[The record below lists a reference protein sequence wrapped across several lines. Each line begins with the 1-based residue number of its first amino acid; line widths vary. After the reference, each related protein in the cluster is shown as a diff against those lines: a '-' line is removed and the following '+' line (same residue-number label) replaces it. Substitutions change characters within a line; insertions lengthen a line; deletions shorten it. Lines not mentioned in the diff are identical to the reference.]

1 MSKYELKLMLNKL
14 PILLVFVFCSSVF
27 SYQEGIAKNDV
38 IEIAY
43 RDYGP
48 IDGRPIL
55 LITGLGAQLT
65 LWPQFLIEDLQANNF
80 RPIVFDNRDVG
91 LSTRF
96 SSQPSQ
102 VINYLKYFLFL
113 PINSEYTI
121 EDMAADGLAVLDH
134 LKIDSAHILGMSMG
148 GMISQVLVA
157 QNQNRVKSFTMISST
172 ASTPN
177 PFNGPKFK
185 VTQQLLKRSAA
196 KDDIENRIDQSIKL
210 FEMIGTPGKN
220 YDTPQFRN
228 NMRAY
233 IKRGGDDGGFLR
245 QMAAIT
251 GSKNRKELLRSINSP
266 TLIIHGDIDPLIKV
280 KNAISAHELIKS
292 SELQVIDGMGH
303 LLDEEVYAKFQKSFM
318 VFLREHS

>member
-1 MSKYELKLMLNKL
+1 MLNKL

>member
-1 MSKYELKLMLNKL
+1 MLYRK
-14 PILLVFVFCSSVF
+14 IFFLLLLFCIHASSF
-27 SYQEGIAKNDV
+27 EEGFAKNES
-38 IEIAY
+38 INIAY

-48 IDGRPIL
+48 VNATPIL
-55 LITGLGAQLT
+55 LVTGLGAQLT
-65 LWPQFLIEDLQANNF
+65 LWPEFLIKDLQENNF

-102 VINYLKYFLFL
+102 TLNYIKYFLFI

-121 EDMAADGLAVLDH
+121 EDMASDGVAVLDH
-134 LKIDSAHILGMSMG
+134 LEVDSAHILGMSMG

-157 QNQNRVKSFTMISST
+157 QHPLRAKSFTMISST

-196 KDDIENRIDQSIKL
+196 KDDIEGRIDQSIKL
-210 FEMIGTPGKN
+210 FELIGTPGKS
-220 YDTPQFRN
+220 YETPQFRN

-233 IKRGGDDGGFLR
+233 IERGGDDDGFLR
-245 QMAAIT
+245 QMAAII
-251 GSKNRKELLRSINSP
+251 GSQNRKELLRSINTP
-266 TLIIHGDIDPLIKV
+266 TLIIHGDVDPLIKV
-280 KNAISAHELIKS
+280 KNAYSAEKLIQS
-292 SELQVIDGMGH
+292 SELRIIEGMGH
-303 LLDEEVYAKFQKSFM
+303 MLDEESYDKFKIALID
-318 VFLREHS
+318 FLNK

>member
-1 MSKYELKLMLNKL
+1 MCHRKLLF
-14 PILLVFVFCSSVF
+14 LLLIFCIHVSSF
-27 SYQEGIAKNDV
+27 EEGFAKNQS
-38 IEIAY
+38 INIAF

-48 IDGRPIL
+48 INATPIL
-55 LITGLGAQLT
+55 LVTGLGAQLT
-65 LWPQFLIEDLQANNF
+65 LWPEFLIQDLQDNNF

-102 VINYLKYFLFL
+102 TLNYIKYFLFI
-113 PINSEYTI
+113 PINSEYSI
-121 EDMAADGLAVLDH
+121 EDMASDGIAVLDH
-134 LKIDSAHILGMSMG
+134 LDINSAHILGMSMG

-157 QNQNRVKSFTMISST
+157 QHPQRTKSFTMISST

-196 KDDIENRIDQSIKL
+196 KNDIEGRIDQSIKL
-210 FEMIGTPGKN
+210 FELIGTPGKS

-233 IKRGGDDGGFLR
+233 IERGGDDGGFLR
-245 QMAAIT
+245 QMAAII
-251 GSKNRKELLRSINSP
+251 GSQNRKELLKSINTP

-280 KNAISAHELIKS
+280 KNAYSAKKLIQS
-292 SELQVIDGMGH
+292 SELEIVEGMGH
-303 LLDEEVYAKFQKSFM
+303 MLDEESYEKFKFRFID
-318 VFLREHS
+318 FLNK

>member
-1 MSKYELKLMLNKL
+1 MRNKSIFFL
-14 PILLVFVFCSSVF
+14 IVIF
-27 SYQEGIAKNDV
+27 SIDLFSFDDGFATNQEIK
-38 IEIAY
+38 IAY
-43 RDYGP
+43 RDHGP
-48 IDGRPIL
+48 KNGTPIL

-65 LWPQFLIEDLQANNF
+65 LWPEFLIRDLQKNNF
-80 RPIVFDNRDVG
+80 RPIAFDNRDVG

-96 SSQPSQ
+96 TSKPSQ
-102 VINYLKYFLFL
+102 IINYLKYFMFI

-121 EDMAADGLAVLDH
+121 EDMASDGVAVLDH
-134 LKIDSAHILGMSMG
+134 LNIDSAHILGMSMG

-157 QNQNRVKSFTMISST
+157 KHPERVKSFTMIAST

-196 KDDIENRIDQSIKL
+196 KDDIEGRIDQSIKL
-210 FEMIGTPGKN
+210 FELIGTPGKD
-220 YDTPQFRN
+220 YDTPQFRR

-245 QMAAIT
+245 QMAAII
-251 GSKNRKELLRSINSP
+251 GSKNRKELLKSINTQ

-280 KNAISAHELIKS
+280 KNAYSAHKLIKS
-292 SELQVIDGMGH
+292 SHLEIVDDMGH
-303 LLDEEVYAKFQKSFM
+303 LLDEESYAKFQNQLIT
-318 VFLREHS
+318 FLRK

>member
-1 MSKYELKLMLNKL
+1 MQHKK
-14 PILLVFVFCSSVF
+14 IFFLLLIFCIHVSSF
-27 SYQEGIAKNDV
+27 EEGYAKNQSID
-38 IEIAY
+38 IAY

-48 IDGRPIL
+48 INATPIL
-55 LITGLGAQLT
+55 LVTGLGAQLT
-65 LWPQFLIEDLQANNF
+65 LWPDFLIKDLQENNF

-102 VINYLKYFLFL
+102 TLNYLKYFMFI

-121 EDMAADGLAVLDH
+121 EDMASDGIAVLDH
-134 LKIDSAHILGMSMG
+134 LNIDSAHILGMSMG

-157 QNQNRVKSFTMISST
+157 QNPERAKSFTMISST

-196 KDDIENRIDQSIKL
+196 KDDIEGRIDQSIRL
-210 FEMIGTPGKN
+210 FELIGTPGKN
-220 YDTPQFRN
+220 YNTPQFRK

-233 IKRGGDDGGFLR
+233 IARGGDDGGFLR
-245 QMAAIT
+245 QMAAII
-251 GSKNRKELLRSINSP
+251 GSQNRKELLKSIITP

-280 KNAISAHELIKS
+280 KNAYSANKLIQS
-292 SELQVIDGMGH
+292 SELEIIEGMGH
-303 LLDEEVYAKFQKSFM
+303 LLDQESYEKFRFRLID
-318 VFLREHS
+318 FLD

>member
-1 MSKYELKLMLNKL
+1 MHHRKLLF
-14 PILLVFVFCSSVF
+14 LLLIFCIHVSSF
-27 SYQEGIAKNDV
+27 EEGFAKNQS
-38 IEIAY
+38 INIAF

-48 IDGRPIL
+48 INATPIL
-55 LITGLGAQLT
+55 LVTGLGAQLT
-65 LWPQFLIEDLQANNF
+65 LWPEFLIKDLQENNF

-102 VINYLKYFLFL
+102 TLNYIKYFLFI

-121 EDMAADGLAVLDH
+121 EDMASDGIAVLDH
-134 LKIDSAHILGMSMG
+134 LDINSAHILGMSMG

-157 QNQNRVKSFTMISST
+157 QHPQRTKSFTMISST

-196 KDDIENRIDQSIKL
+196 KNDIEGRIDQSIKL
-210 FEMIGTPGKN
+210 FELIGTPGKS

-233 IKRGGDDGGFLR
+233 IERGGDDGGFLR
-245 QMAAIT
+245 QMAAII
-251 GSKNRKELLRSINSP
+251 GSQNRKELLKSINTP

-280 KNAISAHELIKS
+280 KNAYSAKKLIQS
-292 SELQVIDGMGH
+292 SELEIVEGMGH
-303 LLDEEVYAKFQKSFM
+303 MLDEESYEKFKFRFID
-318 VFLREHS
+318 FLSK

>member
-1 MSKYELKLMLNKL
+1 MLSKL

-185 VTQQLLKRSAA
+185 VTQQLLKRSTA

-280 KNAISAHELIKS
+280 KNAITAHELIKS

-303 LLDEEVYAKFQKSFM
+303 LLDEEVYAKFQKRFM

>member
-1 MSKYELKLMLNKL
+1 MCHRKLLF
-14 PILLVFVFCSSVF
+14 LLLIFCIHVSSF
-27 SYQEGIAKNDV
+27 EEGFAKNQS
-38 IEIAY
+38 INIAF

-48 IDGRPIL
+48 INATPIL
-55 LITGLGAQLT
+55 LVTGLGAQLT
-65 LWPQFLIEDLQANNF
+65 LWPEFLIKDLQENNF

-102 VINYLKYFLFL
+102 TLNYIKYFLFI

-121 EDMAADGLAVLDH
+121 EDMASDGIAVLDH
-134 LKIDSAHILGMSMG
+134 LDIDSAHILGMSMG

-157 QNQNRVKSFTMISST
+157 QHPQRTKSFTMISST

-196 KDDIENRIDQSIKL
+196 KNDIEGRIDQSIKL
-210 FEMIGTPGKN
+210 FELIGTPGKSYN
-220 YDTPQFRN
+220 TPQFRN

-233 IKRGGDDGGFLR
+233 IERGGDDGGFLR
-245 QMAAIT
+245 QMAAII
-251 GSKNRKELLRSINSP
+251 GSQNRKELLKSINTPS
-266 TLIIHGDIDPLIKV
+266 LIIHGDIDPLIKV
-280 KNAISAHELIKS
+280 KNAYSAKKLIQS
-292 SELQVIDGMGH
+292 SELEIVEGMGH
-303 LLDEEVYAKFQKSFM
+303 MLDEESYEKFKFRFIN
-318 VFLREHS
+318 FLNK

>member
-1 MSKYELKLMLNKL
+1 MCHRKLLF
-14 PILLVFVFCSSVF
+14 LLLIFCIHVSSF
-27 SYQEGIAKNDV
+27 EEGFAKNQS
-38 IEIAY
+38 INIAF

-48 IDGRPIL
+48 INATPIL
-55 LITGLGAQLT
+55 LVTGLGAQLT
-65 LWPQFLIEDLQANNF
+65 LWPEFLIKDLQENNF

-102 VINYLKYFLFL
+102 TLNYIKYFLFI

-121 EDMAADGLAVLDH
+121 EDMASDGIAVLDH
-134 LKIDSAHILGMSMG
+134 LEINSAHILGMSMG

-157 QNQNRVKSFTMISST
+157 QHPQRTKSFTMISST

-196 KDDIENRIDQSIKL
+196 KNDIEGRIDQSIKL
-210 FEMIGTPGKN
+210 FELIGTPGKS

-233 IKRGGDDGGFLR
+233 IERGGDDGGFLR
-245 QMAAIT
+245 QMAAII
-251 GSKNRKELLRSINSP
+251 GSQNRKELLKSINTP

-280 KNAISAHELIKS
+280 KNAYSAKKLIQS
-292 SELQVIDGMGH
+292 SELEIVEGMGH
-303 LLDEEVYAKFQKSFM
+303 MLDEESYEKFKFRFID
-318 VFLREHS
+318 FLNK

>member
-1 MSKYELKLMLNKL
+1 MYKYELKLMLNKL

-27 SYQEGIAKNDV
+27 SYQEGVAKNDV
-38 IEIAY
+38 VEIAY

-102 VINYLKYFLFL
+102 LINYLKYFLFL

-134 LKIDSAHILGMSMG
+134 LKIDATHILGMSMG
-148 GMISQVLVA
+148 GMISQILVA

-185 VTQQLLKRSAA
+185 VTQQLLKRTAA

-233 IKRGGDDGGFLR
+233 IKRGGDDEGFLR
-245 QMAAIT
+245 QIAAIT
-251 GSKNRKELLRSINSP
+251 GSINRKELLKSINSP
-266 TLIIHGDIDPLIKV
+266 TLIIHGNIDPLIKV
-280 KNAISAHELIKS
+280 KNAVAANKLIKS
-292 SELQVIDGMGH
+292 SELQIIDGMGH
-303 LLDEEVYAKFQKSFM
+303 LLDEESYAKFQKSFM
-318 VFLREHS
+318 AFLREHS

>member
-1 MSKYELKLMLNKL
+1 MCHRKLLF
-14 PILLVFVFCSSVF
+14 LLLIFCIHVSSF
-27 SYQEGIAKNDV
+27 EEGFAKNQS
-38 IEIAY
+38 INIAF

-48 IDGRPIL
+48 INATPIL

-65 LWPQFLIEDLQANNF
+65 LWPEFLIKDLQENNF

-102 VINYLKYFLFL
+102 TLNYIKYFLFI
-113 PINSEYTI
+113 PINSEYSI
-121 EDMAADGLAVLDH
+121 EDMASDGIAVLDH
-134 LKIDSAHILGMSMG
+134 LNIDSAHILGMSMG

-157 QNQNRVKSFTMISST
+157 QHPQRTKSFTMISST

-196 KDDIENRIDQSIKL
+196 KNDIEGRIDQSIKL
-210 FEMIGTPGKN
+210 FELIGTPGKS

-233 IKRGGDDGGFLR
+233 IERGGDDGGFLR
-245 QMAAIT
+245 QMAAII
-251 GSKNRKELLRSINSP
+251 GSQNRKELLKSINTP

-280 KNAISAHELIKS
+280 KNAYSAKKLIQS
-292 SELQVIDGMGH
+292 SELEIVEGMGH
-303 LLDEEVYAKFQKSFM
+303 MLDEESYEKFKFRFID
-318 VFLREHS
+318 FLNK

>member
-1 MSKYELKLMLNKL
+1 MHHRKLLF
-14 PILLVFVFCSSVF
+14 LLLIFCIHVYSF
-27 SYQEGIAKNDV
+27 EEGYAKNQS
-38 IEIAY
+38 INIAF

-48 IDGRPIL
+48 INATPIL
-55 LITGLGAQLT
+55 LVTGLGAQLT
-65 LWPQFLIEDLQANNF
+65 LWPEFLIKDLQENNF

-102 VINYLKYFLFL
+102 TLNYIKYFLFI

-121 EDMAADGLAVLDH
+121 EDMASDGIAVLDH
-134 LKIDSAHILGMSMG
+134 LDINSAHILGMSMG

-157 QNQNRVKSFTMISST
+157 QHPQRTKSFTMISST

-185 VTQQLLKRSAA
+185 VTQQLLKRSAD
-196 KDDIENRIDQSIKL
+196 KNDIEGRIDQSIKL
-210 FEMIGTPGKN
+210 FELIGTPGKS

-233 IKRGGDDGGFLR
+233 IERGGDDGGFLR
-245 QMAAIT
+245 QMAAII
-251 GSKNRKELLRSINSP
+251 GSQNRKELLKSINTP

-280 KNAISAHELIKS
+280 KNAYSAKKLIQS
-292 SELQVIDGMGH
+292 SELEIVEGMGH
-303 LLDEEVYAKFQKSFM
+303 MLDEESYEKFKFRFID
-318 VFLREHS
+318 FLNK

>member
-1 MSKYELKLMLNKL
+1 MRNKSIFFL
-14 PILLVFVFCSSVF
+14 ILIF
-27 SYQEGIAKNDV
+27 SIDLFSFDDGFATNQEIK
-38 IEIAY
+38 IAY
-43 RDYGP
+43 RDHGP
-48 IDGRPIL
+48 KNGIPIL

-65 LWPQFLIEDLQANNF
+65 LWPEFLIRDLQKNNF
-80 RPIVFDNRDVG
+80 RPIAFDNRDVG

-96 SSQPSQ
+96 TSKPSQ
-102 VINYLKYFLFL
+102 TINYLKYFMFI

-121 EDMAADGLAVLDH
+121 EDMASDGVAVLDH
-134 LKIDSAHILGMSMG
+134 LNIDSAHILGMSMG

-157 QNQNRVKSFTMISST
+157 KHPERVKSFTMIAST

-196 KDDIENRIDQSIKL
+196 KDDIEGRIDQSIKL
-210 FEMIGTPGKN
+210 FELIGTPGKD
-220 YDTPQFRN
+220 YDTPQFRQ

-245 QMAAIT
+245 QMAAII
-251 GSKNRKELLRSINSP
+251 GSKNRKELLKSINTQ

-280 KNAISAHELIKS
+280 KNAYSAHKLIKS
-292 SELQVIDGMGH
+292 SHLEIVNDMGH
-303 LLDEEVYAKFQKSFM
+303 LLDEESYAKFQNQLIT
-318 VFLREHS
+318 FLRK

>member
-1 MSKYELKLMLNKL
+1 MNFKYLFFL
-14 PILLVFVFCSSVF
+14 LLVFCINVSSF
-27 SYQEGIAKNDV
+27 EEGFAKNQS
-38 IEIAY
+38 INIAY

-48 IDGRPIL
+48 INATPIL

-65 LWPQFLIEDLQANNF
+65 LWPDFLIKDLQENNF
-80 RPIVFDNRDVG
+80 RPIAFDNRDVG

-102 VINYLKYFLFL
+102 ALNYLKYFMFI

-121 EDMAADGLAVLDH
+121 EDMASDGIAVLDH
-134 LKIDSAHILGMSMG
+134 LNIESAHILGMSMG

-157 QNQNRVKSFTMISST
+157 QNPERAKSFTMISST

-196 KDDIENRIDQSIKL
+196 KDDVEGRIDQSIRL
-210 FEMIGTPGKN
+210 FELIGTPGKN
-220 YDTPQFRN
+220 YDTPEFRK

-233 IKRGGDDGGFLR
+233 IARGGDDGGFLR
-245 QMAAIT
+245 QMAAII
-251 GSKNRKELLRSINSP
+251 GSQNRKELLKSIITP

-280 KNAISAHELIKS
+280 KNAYSAKKLIQS
-292 SELQVIDGMGH
+292 SELEIIEGMGH
-303 LLDEEVYAKFQKSFM
+303 LLDKESYGKFRIRLID
-318 VFLREHS
+318 FLD

>member
-1 MSKYELKLMLNKL
+1 MHHRKLLF
-14 PILLVFVFCSSVF
+14 LLLIFCIHVSSF
-27 SYQEGIAKNDV
+27 EEGFAKNQS
-38 IEIAY
+38 INIAF

-48 IDGRPIL
+48 INAIPIL
-55 LITGLGAQLT
+55 LVTGLGAQLT
-65 LWPQFLIEDLQANNF
+65 LWPEFLIKDLQENNF

-102 VINYLKYFLFL
+102 TLNYIKYFLFI
-113 PINSEYTI
+113 PINSEYSI
-121 EDMAADGLAVLDH
+121 EDMASDGIAVLDH
-134 LKIDSAHILGMSMG
+134 LNIDSAHILGMSMG

-157 QNQNRVKSFTMISST
+157 QHPQRTKSFTMISST

-196 KDDIENRIDQSIKL
+196 KNDIEGRIDQSIKL
-210 FEMIGTPGKN
+210 FELIGTPGKS

-245 QMAAIT
+245 QMSAII
-251 GSKNRKELLRSINSP
+251 GSQNRKELLKSINTP

-280 KNAISAHELIKS
+280 KNAYSAKKLIQS
-292 SELQVIDGMGH
+292 SELEIVEGMGH
-303 LLDEEVYAKFQKSFM
+303 MLDEESYEKFKFRFID
-318 VFLREHS
+318 FLNK

>member
-1 MSKYELKLMLNKL
+1 MLNKL

-27 SYQEGIAKNDV
+27 SYQEGVAKNDV
-38 IEIAY
+38 VEIAY

-185 VTQQLLKRSAA
+185 VTQQLLKRSTA

-280 KNAISAHELIKS
+280 KNAISAHELITT
-292 SELQVIDGMGH
+292 SELQIIDGMGH
-303 LLDEEVYAKFQKSFM
+303 LLDEEAYAKFQKSFM